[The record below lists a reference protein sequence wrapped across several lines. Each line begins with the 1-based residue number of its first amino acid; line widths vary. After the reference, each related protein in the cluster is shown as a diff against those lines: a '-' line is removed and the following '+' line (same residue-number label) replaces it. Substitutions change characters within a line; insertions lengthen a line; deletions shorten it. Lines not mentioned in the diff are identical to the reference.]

1 MAQLIKVDG
10 TIMDILPKNKK
21 HFKLKEM
28 YGILS
33 CRLVEFVRT
42 KNEDLMILDE
52 EGKLR
57 NNWRNNINNKAT
69 ELYKY
74 GEDDPI
80 VGDVLIC
87 KDKDNEIK

>member
-10 TIMDILPKNKK
+10 TKKDIIPKNKK

-28 YGILS
+28 YSILS

-87 KDKDNEIK
+87 KDKDKEVR

>member
-10 TIMDILPKNKK
+10 TITDILPKNKK
-21 HFKLKEM
+21 NFKLKEM

-52 EGKLR
+52 EGKLKE
-57 NNWRNNINNKAT
+57 NWKDHINTRAT

>member
-10 TIMDILPKNKK
+10 TIMDVIPDNKK

-33 CRLVEFVRT
+33 CRLIEFVRT
-42 KNEDLMILDE
+42 KKEDLMVLDE
-52 EGKLR
+52 EGKLKED
-57 NNWRNNINNKAT
+57 WKDHINIKAT
-69 ELYKY
+69 KLYKN
-74 GEDDPI
+74 GEYDPI

-87 KDKDNEIK
+87 KDEDNEIK